1 MKRCFLLLFLF
12 CELLFGRDID
22 PEKIAKDNLN
32 YFQSISI
39 PKPEVKLE
47 QPKISFK
54 TSLPITQTP
63 KTYQIKLQG
72 KTTFVDGTRF
82 VVFGVDD
89 ISRKFFQK
97 DKNFSY
103 GYCVNFGNLEEIKQ
117 MKEELKLNFPTGVVI
132 DDSVWKEFFKIS
144 SYPAVIEVRG
154 NTLIIK
160 EGL

>member
-12 CELLFGRDID
+12 CGLLFGRDID
-22 PEKIAKDNLN
+22 PEKIAKENLN
-32 YFQSISI
+32 YFQSIPI

-47 QPKISFK
+47 QPKVSFK
-54 TSLPITQTP
+54 TSLPVTQTS
-63 KTYQIKLQG
+63 KTHQIKLQG
-72 KTTFVDGTRF
+72 KTTFADGTKF
-82 VVFGVDD
+82 VVFGIDD

-103 GYCVNFGNLEEIKQ
+103 GYCINFRNLEEIKQ
-117 MKEELKLNFPTGVVI
+117 MKEELKLNFSTGIVM
-132 DDSVWKEFFKIS
+132 DDGVWKEVFKIS

-154 NTLIIK
+154 NILIIK